1 MMDRRAFLG
10 TLAGGLLAA
19 PLAAEAQAGKPP
31 KIGYLST
38 IAGGEPIDIRF
49 MQTLRDLGWIEGQNV
64 AIESRYVAG
73 QTEQLATAAAAL
85 VRMDVDVISVW
96 SPPGV
101 AAVSK
106 ATNKIPIVGLS
117 MADPITAG
125 WVKSYARPEGKCDG
139 GIICVL
145 GNHGEMV

>member
-1 MMDRRAFLG
+1 
-10 TLAGGLLAA
+10 
-19 PLAAEAQAGKPP
+19 
-31 KIGYLST
+31 
-38 IAGGEPIDIRF
+38 

-117 MADPITAG
+117 MADPIIAG